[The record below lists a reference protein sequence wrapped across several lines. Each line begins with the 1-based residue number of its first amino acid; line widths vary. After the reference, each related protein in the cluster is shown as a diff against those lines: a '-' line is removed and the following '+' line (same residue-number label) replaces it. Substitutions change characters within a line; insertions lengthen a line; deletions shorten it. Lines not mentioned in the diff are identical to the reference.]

1 MSKSKILLV
10 AQPQWYLML
19 SGTNQVIKNVKGS
32 QQCRKKIKSIVRYSK
47 QLPIGAATEIKDAF
61 IVTISIGTV
70 RRRFG
75 DHDLGALRTFK
86 LVFDKMAQLFMV
98 GRIDSY
104 VWRKR
109 IASISMTSSRIP
121 AEIHNNVT
129 YNGKRRRREY
139 HGLGLIYVLLH

>member
-1 MSKSKILLV
+1 
-10 AQPQWYLML
+10 ML

-32 QQCRKKIKSIVRYSK
+32 QQCRKKFKSIVRYSK

-70 RRRFG
+70 RRRFR

-86 LVFDKMAQLFMV
+86 LVFDKMAQLF
-98 GRIDSY
+98 
-104 VWRKR
+104 
-109 IASISMTSSRIP
+109 SMTSSRIP

-129 YNGKRRRREY
+129 YNGKRRRRDY
-139 HGLGLIYVLLH
+139 HGLGLIYALFH